1 MKIFKINRWPYF
13 DQEQIKK
20 VQEILISGN
29 INYWTG
35 SEGKK
40 FESEFADFCG
50 SEYAIALANGSLAL
64 SAAYLSIGIKKGD
77 EVITTPRTFI
87 ATASSILL
95 LGAKPVFADVDL
107 DSGNITSETILPL
120 INKKTK
126 AISVV
131 HLGGWPAEM
140 AKISDLAS
148 SYNIALIEDCSQAH
162 GAEIFN
168 KKVGSFGDA
177 GVWSFCQEKIV
188 STGGEGGMI
197 TTSDKNI
204 WQKSWSIKDHGKS
217 YERMKIQ
224 QENSSSFKW
233 VHQSLG
239 SNFRLTE
246 MQSAIGRIQ
255 LKKLPDWLSK
265 REKNAIFLAKNLKDL
280 NSLRI
285 PLPPNHIKHSWYKFY
300 VYLEEKSLLEDWS
313 RDRIIKEINSLG
325 YPAFSGSCSEVYLE
339 ECFQIRS
346 VGPTKR
352 LANAK
357 LLGETSLMF
366 LVHPT
371 ITNEQIEKYK
381 NAIKKIIKQATR

>member
-1 MKIFKINRWPYF
+1 MKNNKINKWPYF

-35 SEGKK
+35 NEGKN
-40 FESEFADFCG
+40 FESEFANYCG

-64 SAAYLSIGIKKGD
+64 SAAYLSVGIKQGD

-95 LGAKPVFADVDL
+95 LGAKPVFADIDL
-107 DSGNITSETILPL
+107 NSGNITSDSILPL
-120 INKKTK
+120 ISKKTK

-140 AKISDLAS
+140 TKISELAS
-148 SYNIALIEDCSQAH
+148 SHNIALIEDCSQAH
-162 GAEIFN
+162 GAEFNN

-188 STGGEGGMI
+188 STGGEGGML
-197 TTSDKNI
+197 TTSDENI
-204 WQKSWSIKDHGKS
+204 WKKSWSIKDHGKS
-217 YERMKIQ
+217 YEKMRTK
-224 QENSSSFKW
+224 EKDSSSFKW
-233 VHQSLG
+233 VHESLG

-255 LKKLPDWLSK
+255 LRKLPDWLRK
-265 REKNAIFLAKNLKDL
+265 RENNALFLANNLKDIS
-280 NSLRI
+280 SLRI
-285 PLPPNHIKHSWYKFY
+285 PLPQKDIKHSWYKFY
-300 VYLEEKSLLEDWS
+300 VYLEPNSLLEDWS
-313 RDRIIKEINSLG
+313 RDRVIQEINSLG
-325 YPAFSGSCSEVYLE
+325 FPAFSGSCSEVYLE
-339 ECFQIRS
+339 KCFLNLSI
-346 VGPTKR
+346 GPRKR
-352 LANAK
+352 LVNAK

-371 ITNEQIEKYK
+371 ITPEQLEKYK
-381 NAIKKIIKQATR
+381 NAIKKIIKLATR